1 MTDTPTRP
9 ARPGDAPAHV
19 DGASPRE
26 PVWHRVR
33 AVIAPP
39 APPGGGRAST
49 LRRRLPVPAA
59 AAVLITFIVLP
70 NTLDNY
76 PLLTIARVAALGLLA
91 ASTALLTGTAGL
103 PSLGQ
108 VAPYAVGAYTAGL
121 LARIGTVGIVQILVA
136 AAAAAVFALVTG
148 LAVVRTRG
156 TVCLMVTLAMG
167 ELTAIAA
174 DQWKS
179 VTGGTD
185 GMARVPA
192 VRAFWGAEPMLKGV
206 PLYWYA
212 VGTGLVVLTVTW
224 LVLRTRVGALVRGCR
239 DNEER
244 MRASGHR
251 VSLILLLTHV
261 WAGAIAGVG
270 GALLIAVQ
278 RFVSPADVGFEVSAL
293 TLLAVVIGGA
303 ASLWG
308 AVAGAGAVVAV
319 RDNLAP
325 AGQAPLLLG
334 ALFIAAV
341 YLLPRGLAGIGR
353 RRA

>member
-1 MTDTPTRP
+1 MK
-9 ARPGDAPAHV
+9 
-19 DGASPRE
+19 
-26 PVWHRVR
+26 
-33 AVIAPP
+33 
-39 APPGGGRAST
+39 
-49 LRRRLPVPAA
+49 RRLTLAA
-59 AAVLITFIVLP
+59 VAAVLVTLAVLP
-70 NTLDNY
+70 FVLRDFA
-76 PLLTIARVAALGLLA
+76 LLTIARVAALGLLA

-103 PSLGQ
+103 PTLGQ
-108 VAPYAVGAYTAGL
+108 VAPYAVGAYTAGH
-121 LARIGTVGIVQILVA
+121 LAHAGAVGLVQVLA
-136 AAAAAVFALVTG
+136 AAAAASVFALLSG

-156 TVCLMVTLAMG
+156 TVCLMVTLAVG
-167 ELTAIAA
+167 ELTAVAA

-192 VRAFWGAEPMLKGV
+192 VRAFWGAEPMLKGL
-206 PLYWYA
+206 PLYVYA
-212 VGTGLVVLTVTW
+212 VGTALVVLAVTW
-224 LVLRTRVGALVRGCR
+224 LALRTRVGALVRGCR

-251 VSLILLLTHV
+251 VNLILLLTHV
-261 WAGAIAGVG
+261 WAGAVAGAG

-278 RFVSPADVGFEVSAL
+278 RYVSPADVGFEVSAL

-308 AVAGAGAVVAV
+308 AVAGAGAVVVV

-334 ALFIAAV
+334 LLFVAAV